1 MYIFGEPVKFPI
13 EDVTPTYL
21 SEGVLSTLRQAD
33 FKATSVLHD
42 SGCISKL
49 SQMPVVIIP
58 IHFDRDPVLH
68 QPSCQ
73 RSIVIRTFITND
85 FMTGI
90 AAQPDKHL
98 PVKVRDFF
106 AILFFFINKKKMFCL
121 LAWLFLRYF
130 ICIV

>member
-1 MYIFGEPVKFPI
+1 MLPFYHSFFYSRVVYIFGEPVKFPI
-13 EDVTPTYL
+13 EDITPTYL
-21 SEGVLSTLRQAD
+21 SEGVLSTLRQVD
-33 FKATSVLHD
+33 FKATSVLRD
-42 SGCISKL
+42 SGYISKL
-49 SQMPVVIIP
+49 SQMPIVIVP

-98 PVKVRDFF
+98 PVKVGMVILYKSVRD
-106 AILFFFINKKKMFCL
+106 NPSPK
-121 LAWLFLRYF
+121 
-130 ICIV
+130 